1 MLPGRWRIFTWRGVG
16 VIHGEIV
23 RPRTRAERMRG
34 FERTTV
40 EATARDELNDLGVH
54 EKISQSTMRISPL
67 TASAIRQAVA
77 MRVFFLAGGCFEK
90 TRQSQASYAG
100 SFGARTLSLSGGVR
114 GRGRRV
120 RAHRQTEDFT
130 DPSIRR
136 LSIRTVRDGLA
147 MARPARV
154 LAPPR
159 DEVLMVR
166 SRVACA
172 ASRTMKL

>member
-1 MLPGRWRIFTWRGVG
+1 MRVF
-16 VIHGEIV
+16 V
-23 RPRTRAERMRG
+23 RV
-34 FERTTV
+34 TV
-40 EATARDELNDLGVH
+40 EAAARDEWNDLGVH
-54 EKISQSTMRISPL
+54 EKISQSTMRTSPL

-77 MRVFFLAGGCFEK
+77 AMRVFFLEGDVLKSAAEPRVLRGLIW
-90 TRQSQASYAG
+90 
-100 SFGARTLSLSGGVR
+100 GANPVSHGRLR
-114 GRGRRV
+114 GRGRRL

-130 DPSIRR
+130 HPSRRR

-154 LAPPR
+154 LAPAR
-159 DEVLMVR
+159 DVVLMVR